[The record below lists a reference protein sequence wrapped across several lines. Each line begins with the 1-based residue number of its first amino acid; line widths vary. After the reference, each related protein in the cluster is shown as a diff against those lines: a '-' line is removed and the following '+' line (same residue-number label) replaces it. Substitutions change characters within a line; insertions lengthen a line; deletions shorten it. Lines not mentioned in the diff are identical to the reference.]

1 MFVKKMTSTSSAAW
15 RRADFDMGATLT
27 RAKEGVT
34 RPEIYCRRDLVEE
47 RNWISEADYKE
58 GLGLAQLAP
67 GPLAAQL
74 FLGQCVQSEAF
85 CSSSRRKIAIAAALA
100 IVTSSSFAAD
110 KPFFY
115 AGADVGSSQ
124 FDDLSDR
131 QNSFGGFVG
140 YSFNQNIAVE
150 AGYRRLADF
159 DLNFGTTAVGVTLDQ
174 TAVSV
179 IGTLPLSSGFN
190 VFSRLGYNRLN
201 ATGNSSG
208 IQAADS
214 TSGVLYGI
222 GAGYAFS
229 PTVSARL
236 ELQKPSSDS
245 TNVSVGVSFKF

>member
-1 MFVKKMTSTSSAAW
+1 MFK
-15 RRADFDMGATLT
+15 
-27 RAKEGVT
+27 
-34 RPEIYCRRDLVEE
+34 
-47 RNWISEADYKE
+47 
-58 GLGLAQLAP
+58 
-67 GPLAAQL
+67 
-74 FLGQCVQSEAF
+74 
-85 CSSSRRKIAIAAALA
+85 KIAFAAALA

-115 AGADVGSSQ
+115 AGADVGSTKI
-124 FDDLSDR
+124 DGLSDR
-131 QNSFGGFVG
+131 QTSFGGFVG

-159 DLNFGTTAVGVTLDQ
+159 DLFVGNNTSVGVTLDQ
-174 TAVSV
+174 TAVSA
-179 IGTLPLSSGFN
+179 IGTLPLGSGFN
-190 VFSRLGYNRLN
+190 VFGRLGYNRVN
-201 ATGNSSG
+201 ATGSTSG
-208 IQAADS
+208 FQAADS